1 MLKSLTT
8 SRNVTS
14 VCHFRVTR
22 VTRPNNHLAN
32 IKAGWEKVATD
43 IFTLDD
49 KNYLCTVD
57 YYSGSFEMD
66 KLHSKTGTVIIKKLK
81 KHFVTHG
88 APNELLSDNLTTF
101 CGHLGLS
108 M

>member
-22 VTRPNNHLAN
+22 VTRVTRPNNHFAN
-32 IKAGWEKVATD
+32 IKVGWEKVATD
-43 IFTLDD
+43 ICTLDD

-57 YYSGSFEMD
+57 YYSGYFEMD
-66 KLHSKTGTVIIKKLK
+66 LLHSKTGTVIIKKLK
-81 KHFVTHG
+81 RHFVT
-88 APNELLSDNLTTF
+88 
-101 CGHLGLS
+101 
-108 M
+108 

>member
-22 VTRPNNHLAN
+22 PNNHLAN
-32 IKAGWEKVATD
+32 TKAGWEKVATD

-57 YYSGSFEMD
+57 YYSGYFEMD
-66 KLHSKTGTVIIKKLK
+66 
-81 KHFVTHG
+81 
-88 APNELLSDNLTTF
+88 
-101 CGHLGLS
+101 
-108 M
+108 

>member
-14 VCHFRVTR
+14 VCHFRVTG

-32 IKAGWEKVATD
+32 IKVGWEKVATD
-43 IFTLDD
+43 ICTLDD

-57 YYSGSFEMD
+57 YYSGYFEMD
-66 KLHSKTGTVIIKKLK
+66 
-81 KHFVTHG
+81 
-88 APNELLSDNLTTF
+88 
-101 CGHLGLS
+101 
-108 M
+108 

>member
-14 VCHFRVTR
+14 VRHFRVTR

-49 KNYLCTVD
+49 KNYLCTVH
-57 YYSGSFEMD
+57 YYSGYFEMD
-66 KLHSKTGTVIIKKLK
+66 LLHSKTGTVITKKLK
-81 KHFVTHG
+81 RHFVTHG
-88 APNELLSDNLTTF
+88 APNELLSFNLRTF
-101 CGHLGLS
+101 GGHLGLS

>member
-49 KNYLCTVD
+49 KNYLCTVH
-57 YYSGSFEMD
+57 YYSGYFEMLVSYTA
-66 KLHSKTGTVIIKKLK
+66 KQ
-81 KHFVTHG
+81 
-88 APNELLSDNLTTF
+88 ELSSQRNLRDILSHME
-101 CGHLGLS
+101 HL
-108 M
+108 MNC